1 MIPPPCTLDQH
12 HPSQFFAKSS
22 GKAECSI
29 TCKTERQSRLL
40 SLSRW
45 LALFV
50 CLLAFSPA
58 GAKPVGKYKNF
69 KVSSYIRAQDLARME
84 DDKFLKAT
92 WETVSSQVDLDKIY
106 LETHRDAYTVPEKIL
121 LKVKKFFLSKGLEV
135 GGGITYTRSEPTDFE
150 TYSYARDEERQQVKE
165 IAEYTAKHFDDFILD
180 DFFFIDLKNDDE
192 IAAKE
197 RSGKSWTEYRLRLM
211 ADAGRELVVEP
222 AKRVNPKVKVIIKY
236 PNWYDHFHG
245 LGFNLEEEPIYF
257 DGLWTGT
264 ETRDPGSAQ
273 HLQNYLS
280 YNVVRYFDNIAHGKN
295 GGGWVDAGGIHMSMD
310 RYAEQLHLT
319 MLSKTPEIIL
329 WNYMQLND
337 VKISPQ
343 MRAPWQ
349 DAGGNSFRYDEMV
362 APFKQGNNTVT
373 PTTMARFASVTLR
386 QTDELIG
393 KLGNPIGLASYKPY
407 HSSGED
413 FLQNYLGMIGLP
425 MDMYPKWK
433 EGQQQI
439 LLTQQAAKDPQIV
452 GKIKKQLKQGG
463 DVIITTGL
471 LKAIKEQLGD
481 VCELYCGDL
490 KAIVN
495 DFGWAGKSEREFIIP
510 QVKYFTNDAWEV
522 VSAGRPLN
530 GGVSGY
536 PILLRDTYSKGTLFV
551 LTIPDDF
558 GNLYDYPA
566 GVLNVIRR
574 SMSKD
579 VGAYIEGPS
588 KVALFPYDNK
598 TLVVENF
605 NDEAVTLR
613 VVINAKVTALRN
625 LLTGEQLKPAEQPKM
640 PAMFGRNR
648 FFGYAENATVF
659 DLKLAAHSYVGLGY
673 GN

>member
-1 MIPPPCTLDQH
+1 M
-12 HPSQFFAKSS
+12 A
-22 GKAECSI
+22 
-29 TCKTERQSRLL
+29 
-40 SLSRW
+40 
-45 LALFV
+45 LAL
-50 CLLAFSPA
+50 LAAMSVYA
-58 GAKPVGKYKNF
+58 GKYKNF
-69 KVSSYIRAQDLARME
+69 KVSTYIRAQDVARME
-84 DDKFLKAT
+84 DEKFLKST

-106 LETHRDAYTVPEKIL
+106 LETHRDAFTVPEKTL
-121 LKVKKFFLSKGLEV
+121 NKVKKFFLSKGLEV
-135 GGGITYTRSEPTDFE
+135 GGGITFTRSEPTDFE
-150 TYSYARDEERQQVKE
+150 TYSYARAEERAQVKQISE
-165 IAEYTAKHFDDFILD
+165 FTARFFDDFILD

-192 IAAKE
+192 IAAKG
-197 RSGKSWTEYRLRLM
+197 SKSWTEYRLRLM
-211 ADAGRELVVEP
+211 ADAGRELVVNP
-222 AKRVNPKVKVIIKY
+222 AKAVNPKVKVIIKY

-245 LGFNLEEEPIYF
+245 LGFNLEEEPSYF

-280 YNVVRYFDNIAHGKN
+280 YNIMRFFDNIAPGRN

-329 WNYMQLND
+329 WNYMQLAE
-337 VKISPQ
+337 VKITPA

-362 APFKQGNNTVT
+362 APFTKNGKTIT
-373 PTTMARFASVTLR
+373 PTTMARFSNQTLH
-386 QTDELIG
+386 QTDLLVG
-393 KLGNPIGLASYKPY
+393 KLGNPIGLASYKPF

-425 MDMYPKWK
+425 MDMYPQWK
-433 EGQQQI
+433 DDRQQI

-452 GKIKKQLKQGG
+452 EKIKRQLRKGG

-471 LKAIKEQLGD
+471 LKAIKDNLAD
-481 VCELYCGDL
+481 VVELYCGDL

-495 DFGWAGKSEREFIIP
+495 DFGRMGKSEREFIIP

-522 VSAGRPLN
+522 VSAGRPLT

-536 PILLRDTYSKGTLFV
+536 PILLRDTYSKGMLFV

-566 GVLNVIRR
+566 PVLNVIRR
-574 SMSKD
+574 AMSKD

-588 KVALFPYDNK
+588 KVSLFPYDNK

-605 NDEAVTLR
+605 NDQAVNLR
-613 VVINAKVTALRN
+613 VVVNAKVSSLNN
-625 LLTGEQLKPAEQPKM
+625 LLTGEQLKPATVQVS
-640 PAMFGRNR
+640 RNR
-648 FFGYAENATVF
+648 FFGYADTQTVF
-659 DLKLAAHSYVGLGY
+659 DLQLPAHSYVGLGY
-673 GN
+673 

>member
-1 MIPPPCTLDQH
+1 MATLAVLPAQ
-12 HPSQFFAKSS
+12 AKS
-22 GKAECSI
+22 KAM
-29 TCKTERQSRLL
+29 
-40 SLSRW
+40 
-45 LALFV
+45 F
-50 CLLAFSPA
+50 
-58 GAKPVGKYKNF
+58 KNF
-69 KVSSYIRAQDLARME
+69 KVSTYIRAQDIARMD
-84 DDKFLKAT
+84 DDKFLKDT

-106 LETHRDAYTVPEKIL
+106 LETHRDAFIVPERTL
-121 LKVKKFFLSKGLEV
+121 LKVKKFFLQKGLEV

-150 TYSYARDEERQQVKE
+150 TYSYARENERQQVKE

-197 RSGKSWTEYRLRLM
+197 KSGKSWTEYRLRLM
-211 ADAGRELVVEP
+211 ADAGRELVVNP
-222 AKRVNPKVKVIIKY
+222 AKAVNPKVKVIIKY

-245 LGFNLEEEPIYF
+245 LGFNLEEEPLYF

-280 YNVVRYFDNIAHGKN
+280 YNIVRYFDNIAPGKN

-337 VKISPQ
+337 VKITPN

-362 APFKQGNNTVT
+362 APFTKEKGGRAIQ
-373 PTTMARFASVTLR
+373 PTTMARFANVTLH

-393 KLGNPIGLASYKPY
+393 QLGNPIGLASYKPY

-425 MDMYPKWK
+425 MDMYPQWQ
-433 EGQQQI
+433 ERQQI

-452 GKIKKQLKQGG
+452 EKIKGQLKKGG

-471 LKAIKEQLGD
+471 LKAIKEQLAD

-495 DFGWAGKSEREFIIP
+495 DFGWFGKSEREFIIP

-536 PILLRDTYSKGTLFV
+536 PILLRDTYSKGMLFV

-566 GVLNVIRR
+566 GALNVIRR
-574 SMSKD
+574 AMSKD

-598 TLVVENF
+598 TLVIENF

-613 VVINAKVTALRN
+613 VVINQEVSSLRN
-625 LLTGEQLKPAEQPKM
+625 LMTGDQLKPATLPQTRPM
-640 PAMFGRNR
+640 WGRNL
-648 FFGYAENATVF
+648 FFGYPDGATVF
-659 DLKLAAHSYVGLGY
+659 DLQLPAHSYIGLGY
-673 GN
+673 

>member
-1 MIPPPCTLDQH
+1 MSIRKILLIAVVLTALPVM
-12 HPSQFFAKSS
+12 
-22 GKAECSI
+22 GK
-29 TCKTERQSRLL
+29 
-40 SLSRW
+40 
-45 LALFV
+45 
-50 CLLAFSPA
+50 
-58 GAKPVGKYKNF
+58 GKYQNF
-69 KVSSYIRAQDLARME
+69 KVSTYIRAQDVARMADE
-84 DDKFLKAT
+84 KFLKET

-106 LETHRDAYTVPEKIL
+106 LETHRDAFTVDEKTMQ
-121 LKVKKFFLSKGLEV
+121 KVKKFFLSKGLEV

-150 TYSYARDEERQQVKE
+150 TYSYARENERQQVKE
-165 IAEYTAKHFDDFILD
+165 VAEFTAKLFDDFILD

-192 IAAKE
+192 IAAK
-197 RSGKSWTEYRLRLM
+197 GAMSWTDYRLRLM
-211 ADAGRELVVEP
+211 ADAGRELVVNP
-222 AKRVNPKVKVIIKY
+222 AKKVNPKVKVIIKY

-245 LGFNLEEEPIYF
+245 LGFNLEEEPVYF

-280 YNVVRYFDNIAHGKN
+280 YNIVRYFDNIAPGKN

-337 VKISPQ
+337 VKITPQ
-343 MRAPWQ
+343 MCASWQ
-349 DAGGNSFRYDEMV
+349 LLGGNSFSYKEAV
-362 APFKQGNNTVT
+362 APFTKNGQTIT

-386 QTDELIG
+386 QTDQLVG
-393 KLGNPIGLASYKPY
+393 QLGHPVGLVSYKPY

-425 MDMYPKWK
+425 MDMHP
-433 EGQQQI
+433 QFLNDRQQI
-439 LLTQQAAKDPQIV
+439 LLTEQAAKDPQIV
-452 GKIKKQLKQGG
+452 EKIKQQLKRGG

-471 LKAIKEQLGD
+471 LKAIREQLAD
-481 VCELYCGDL
+481 ICELYCGDL

-495 DFGWAGKSEREFIIP
+495 DFGYLGKSEREFIIP

-522 VSAGRPLN
+522 VSAGRPLS

-536 PILLRDTYSKGTLFV
+536 PILLRDTYSKGMLFV

-566 GVLNVIRR
+566 AALNVIRR
-574 SMSKD
+574 AMSKD

-588 KVALFPYDNK
+588 KVALFPYDNQ

-605 NDEAVTLR
+605 NDEAVSLK
-613 VVINAKVTALRN
+613 VVINTSVPQLRN
-625 LLTGEQLKPAEQPKM
+625 LLTGELLKPAKPSNGSAM
-640 PAMFGRNR
+640 PFRNR
-648 FFGYAENATVF
+648 FFGYAEGATVF
-659 DLKLAAHSYVGLGY
+659 ELKLAAHSYVGLGY
-673 GN
+673 

>member
-1 MIPPPCTLDQH
+1 MTKMTI
-12 HPSQFFAKSS
+12 HPLKRIIMA
-22 GKAECSI
+22 AM
-29 TCKTERQSRLL
+29 T
-40 SLSRW
+40 
-45 LALFV
+45 ALIAV
-50 CLLAFSPA
+50 PGIA
-58 GAKPVGKYKNF
+58 GHGQYQNF
-69 KVSSYIRAQDLARME
+69 KVSTYIRAQDVARMA
-84 DDKFLKAT
+84 DDKFLNQT

-106 LETHRDAYTVPEKIL
+106 LETHRDAFTVPEKTM

-150 TYSYARDEERQQVKE
+150 TYSYARENERQQVKE
-165 IAEYTAKHFDDFILD
+165 VAEYTAKLFDDFILD

-211 ADAGRELVVEP
+211 ADAGRELVVAP
-222 AKRVNPKVKVIIKY
+222 AKKVNPKVKVIVKY

-245 LGFNLEEEPIYF
+245 LGFNLEEEPQYF
-257 DGLWTGT
+257 DGIWTGT
-264 ETRDPGSAQ
+264 ETRDPASAQ

-280 YNVVRYFDNIAHGKN
+280 YNVVRYFDNIAPGKN

-319 MLSKTPEIIL
+319 MLSKTPEIIP

-337 VKISPQ
+337 VKIMPQ

-362 APFKQGNNTVT
+362 KPFTKNGNTVT
-373 PTTMARFASVTLR
+373 PTTMASFASATLR
-386 QTDELIG
+386 QTDKLVGQLG
-393 KLGNPIGLASYKPY
+393 KPIGLASYKPY

-425 MDMYPKWK
+425 MDMYPQWQ
-433 EGQQQI
+433 ERQQI

-452 GKIKKQLKQGG
+452 EKIKGQLRKGG
-463 DVIITTGL
+463 DVIVTTGL
-471 LKAIKEQLGD
+471 LKAIKDKLAD

-495 DFGWAGKSEREFIIP
+495 DFGWSGKSEREFIIP

-522 VSAGRPLN
+522 ISAGRPLT

-558 GNLYDYPA
+558 GNLYDFPA
-566 GVLNVIRR
+566 GALNVIRR
-574 SMSKD
+574 AMSKD
-579 VGAYIEGPS
+579 TGAYIEGPS

-605 NDEAVTLR
+605 NDEAVSLR
-613 VVINAKVTALRN
+613 VVINTKVSTLSN
-625 LLTGEQLKPAEQPKM
+625 LLTGEQLKPAEVKPL
-640 PAMFGRNR
+640 PGMFGRNR
-648 FFGYAENATVF
+648 FMGYADDATVF
-659 DLKLAAHSYVGLGY
+659 DLQLPAHSYIGLKY
-673 GN
+673 

>member
-1 MIPPPCTLDQH
+1 MTKMTIH
-12 HPSQFFAKSS
+12 HLKRIIMAAMTALMAMPA
-22 GKAECSI
+22 
-29 TCKTERQSRLL
+29 
-40 SLSRW
+40 
-45 LALFV
+45 LA
-50 CLLAFSPA
+50 
-58 GAKPVGKYKNF
+58 GHGQYQNF
-69 KVSSYIRAQDLARME
+69 KVSTYIRAQDVARMADE
-84 DDKFLKAT
+84 KFLNQT

-106 LETHRDAYTVPEKIL
+106 LETHRDAFTVPEKTM

-150 TYSYARDEERQQVKE
+150 TYSYARENERQQVKE
-165 IAEYTAKHFDDFILD
+165 MAEYTAKLFDDFILD

-197 RSGKSWTEYRLRLM
+197 RSGKSWTDYRLRLM
-211 ADAGRELVVEP
+211 ADAGRELVVAP
-222 AKRVNPKVKVIIKY
+222 AKKVNPKVKVIVKY

-245 LGFNLEEEPIYF
+245 LGFNLEEEPQYF
-257 DGLWTGT
+257 DGIWTGT
-264 ETRDPGSAQ
+264 ETRDPASAQ

-280 YNVVRYFDNIAHGKN
+280 YNVVRYFDNIAPGKN

-337 VKISPQ
+337 VKIMPQ

-362 APFKQGNNTVT
+362 KPFTKNGKTVT
-373 PTTMARFASVTLR
+373 PTTMASFASATLR
-386 QTDELIG
+386 QTDKLVGQLG
-393 KLGNPIGLASYKPY
+393 KPIGLASYKPY

-425 MDMYPKWK
+425 MDMYPQWQ
-433 EGQQQI
+433 ERQQI

-452 GKIKKQLKQGG
+452 EKIKGQLRKGG
-463 DVIITTGL
+463 DVIVTTGL
-471 LKAIKEQLGD
+471 LKAIKDKLAD

-495 DFGWAGKSEREFIIP
+495 DFGWSGKSEREFIIP

-522 VSAGRPLN
+522 ISAGRPLT

-558 GNLYDYPA
+558 GNLYDFPA
-566 GVLNVIRR
+566 GALNVIRR
-574 SMSKD
+574 AMSKD
-579 VGAYIEGPS
+579 TGAYIEGPS

-605 NDEAVTLR
+605 NDEAVSLR
-613 VVINAKVTALRN
+613 VVINTKVSTLSN
-625 LLTGEQLKPAEQPKM
+625 LLTGEQLKPAEVKPL
-640 PAMFGRNR
+640 PGMFGRNR
-648 FFGYAENATVF
+648 FMGYADDATVF
-659 DLKLAAHSYVGLGY
+659 DLQLPAHSYIGLKY
-673 GN
+673 

>member
-1 MIPPPCTLDQH
+1 M
-12 HPSQFFAKSS
+12 A
-22 GKAECSI
+22 
-29 TCKTERQSRLL
+29 
-40 SLSRW
+40 
-45 LALFV
+45 LAL
-50 CLLAFSPA
+50 LAAMSVYA
-58 GAKPVGKYKNF
+58 GKYKNF
-69 KVSSYIRAQDLARME
+69 KVSTYIRAQDVARME
-84 DDKFLKAT
+84 DEKFLKST

-106 LETHRDAYTVPEKIL
+106 LETHRDAFTVPEKTL
-121 LKVKKFFLSKGLEV
+121 NKVKKFFLSKGLEV
-135 GGGITYTRSEPTDFE
+135 GGGITFTRSEPTDFE
-150 TYSYARDEERQQVKE
+150 TYSYARAVERAQVKQ
-165 IAEYTAKHFDDFILD
+165 ISEYTARFFDDFILD

-192 IAAKE
+192 IAAKG
-197 RSGKSWTEYRLRLM
+197 SKSWTEYRLRLM
-211 ADAGRELVVEP
+211 ADAGRELVVNP
-222 AKRVNPKVKVIIKY
+222 AKAVNPKVKVIIKY

-245 LGFNLEEEPIYF
+245 LGFNLEEEPSYF

-280 YNVVRYFDNIAHGKN
+280 YNIMRFFDNIAPGRN

-329 WNYMQLND
+329 WNYMQLAE
-337 VKISPQ
+337 VKITPA

-362 APFKQGNNTVT
+362 APFTKNGKTIT
-373 PTTMARFASVTLR
+373 PTTMARFSNQTLH
-386 QTDELIG
+386 QTDLLVG
-393 KLGNPIGLASYKPY
+393 KLGNPVGLASYKPF

-425 MDMYPKWK
+425 MDMYPQWK
-433 EGQQQI
+433 DDRQQI

-452 GKIKKQLKQGG
+452 EKIKRQLRKGG

-471 LKAIKEQLGD
+471 LKAIKDNLAD
-481 VCELYCGDL
+481 VVELYCGDL

-495 DFGWAGKSEREFIIP
+495 DFGRMGKSEREFIIP

-522 VSAGRPLN
+522 VSAGRPLT

-536 PILLRDTYSKGTLFV
+536 PILLRDTYSKGMLFV

-566 GVLNVIRR
+566 PVLNVIRR
-574 SMSKD
+574 AMSKD

-588 KVALFPYDNK
+588 KVSLFPYDNK
-598 TLVVENF
+598 TMVVENF
-605 NDEAVTLR
+605 NDQAVNLR
-613 VVINAKVTALRN
+613 VVVNAKVSSLNN
-625 LLTGEQLKPAEQPKM
+625 LLTGEQLKPATVQVS
-640 PAMFGRNR
+640 RNR
-648 FFGYAENATVF
+648 FFGYADTQTVF
-659 DLKLAAHSYVGLGY
+659 DLQLPAHSYVGLGY
-673 GN
+673 

>member
-1 MIPPPCTLDQH
+1 MTKMTIH
-12 HPSQFFAKSS
+12 HLKRIIMAATTALMAMPGFA
-22 GKAECSI
+22 GHG
-29 TCKTERQSRLL
+29 Q
-40 SLSRW
+40 
-45 LALFV
+45 
-50 CLLAFSPA
+50 
-58 GAKPVGKYKNF
+58 YQNF
-69 KVSSYIRAQDLARME
+69 KVSTYIRAQDVARMA
-84 DDKFLKAT
+84 DDKFLNQT

-106 LETHRDAYTVPEKIL
+106 LETHRDAFTVDEKTMT
-121 LKVKKFFLSKGLEV
+121 KVKKFFLSKGLEV

-150 TYSYARDEERQQVKE
+150 TYSYARENERQQVKE
-165 IAEYTAKHFDDFILD
+165 VAEYTAKLFDDFILD

-197 RSGKSWTEYRLRLM
+197 RSGKSWTDYRLRLM
-211 ADAGRELVVEP
+211 ADAGRELVVGP
-222 AKRVNPKVKVIIKY
+222 AKKVNPKVKVIVKY

-245 LGFNLEEEPIYF
+245 LGFNLEEEPLYF
-257 DGLWTGT
+257 DGIWTGT
-264 ETRDPGSAQ
+264 ETRDPASAQ

-280 YNVVRYFDNIAHGKN
+280 YNVVRYFDNIAPGKN

-337 VKISPQ
+337 VKITPQ

-362 APFKQGNNTVT
+362 KPFTKNGKTVT
-373 PTTMARFASVTLR
+373 PTTMASFASATLK
-386 QTDELIG
+386 QTDKLIG
-393 KLGNPIGLASYKPY
+393 LLGNPIGLASYKPY

-425 MDMYPKWK
+425 MDMYPQWQ
-433 EGQQQI
+433 ERQQI

-452 GKIKKQLKQGG
+452 EKIKGQLRKGG

-471 LKAIKEQLGD
+471 LKAIKDKLAD

-495 DFGWAGKSEREFIIP
+495 DFGWSGKSGREFIIP

-522 VSAGRPLN
+522 VSAGRPLT

-558 GNLYDYPA
+558 GNLYDFPA
-566 GVLNVIRR
+566 GALNVIRR
-574 SMSKD
+574 AMSKD

-605 NDEAVTLR
+605 NDEAVSLR
-613 VVINAKVTALRN
+613 VVINTKVSTLSN
-625 LLTGEQLKPAEQPKM
+625 LLTGQQLKPAEVKPLTG
-640 PAMFGRNR
+640 MFGRNR
-648 FFGYAENATVF
+648 FLGYADDATVF
-659 DLKLAAHSYVGLGY
+659 DLQLPAHSYIGLKY
-673 GN
+673 

>member
-1 MIPPPCTLDQH
+1 MKMKCFTQIALVAMAVLAVLPAQ
-12 HPSQFFAKSS
+12 AKS
-22 GKAECSI
+22 KAM
-29 TCKTERQSRLL
+29 
-40 SLSRW
+40 
-45 LALFV
+45 F
-50 CLLAFSPA
+50 
-58 GAKPVGKYKNF
+58 KNF
-69 KVSSYIRAQDLARME
+69 KVSTYIRAQDIARMD
-84 DDKFLKAT
+84 DDKFLKDT

-106 LETHRDAYTVPEKIL
+106 LETHRDAFIVPEKTL
-121 LKVKKFFLSKGLEV
+121 LKVKKFFLQKGLEV

-150 TYSYARDEERQQVKE
+150 TYSYARENERQQVKE

-197 RSGKSWTEYRLRLM
+197 KSGKSWTEYRLRLM
-211 ADAGRELVVEP
+211 ADAGRELVVNP
-222 AKRVNPKVKVIIKY
+222 AKAVNPKVKVIIKY

-245 LGFNLEEEPIYF
+245 LGFNLEEEPLYF

-280 YNVVRYFDNIAHGKN
+280 YNVVRYFDNIAPGKN

-329 WNYMQLND
+329 WNYMQLVE
-337 VKISPQ
+337 VKITPQ
-343 MRAPWQ
+343 MRAKWQ
-349 DAGGNSFRYDEMV
+349 AAGVSFNYDEMT
-362 APFKQGNNTVT
+362 ASFTKDGKTIT
-373 PTTMARFASVTLR
+373 PTTMARFANVTLH
-386 QTDELIG
+386 QTDQLIG
-393 KLGNPIGLASYKPY
+393 QLGKPIGLASYKPY

-425 MDMYPKWK
+425 MDMYPQWQ
-433 EGQQQI
+433 ERQQI
-439 LLTQQAAKDPQIV
+439 LLTQQAAKDPDIV
-452 GKIKKQLKQGG
+452 EKIKGQLRKGG
-463 DVIITTGL
+463 DVIVTTGL
-471 LKAIKEQLGD
+471 LKAIKDKLAD

-495 DFGWAGKSEREFIIP
+495 DFGWFGKSEREFIIP

-536 PILLRDTYSKGTLFV
+536 PILLRDTYSKGMLFV

-566 GVLNVIRR
+566 GALNVIRR
-574 SMSKD
+574 AMSKD

-598 TLVVENF
+598 TMVVENF

-613 VVINAKVTALRN
+613 VVINEKVGSLRN
-625 LLTGEQLKPAEQPKM
+625 LITGDQLKPATLPQARPM
-640 PAMFGRNR
+640 WGRNL
-648 FFGYAENATVF
+648 FFGYPDGATVF
-659 DLKLAAHSYVGLGY
+659 DLQLPAHSYIGLGY
-673 GN
+673 

>member
-1 MIPPPCTLDQH
+1 MTTNPRKTLLV
-12 HPSQFFAKSS
+12 A
-22 GKAECSI
+22 
-29 TCKTERQSRLL
+29 
-40 SLSRW
+40 
-45 LALFV
+45 LAL
-50 CLLAFSPA
+50 LAAMSVYA
-58 GAKPVGKYKNF
+58 GKYKNF
-69 KVSSYIRAQDLARME
+69 KVSTYIRAQDVARME
-84 DDKFLKAT
+84 DEKFLKST

-106 LETHRDAYTVPEKIL
+106 LETHRDAFTVPEKTL
-121 LKVKKFFLSKGLEV
+121 SKVKKFFLSKGLEV
-135 GGGITYTRSEPTDFE
+135 GGGITFTRSEPTDFE
-150 TYSYARDEERQQVKE
+150 TYSYARAEERAQVKQISE
-165 IAEYTAKHFDDFILD
+165 FTARFFDDFILD

-192 IAAKE
+192 IAAKG
-197 RSGKSWTEYRLRLM
+197 SKSWTEYRLRLM
-211 ADAGRELVVEP
+211 ADAGRELVVNP
-222 AKRVNPKVKVIIKY
+222 AKAVNPKVKVIIKY

-245 LGFNLEEEPIYF
+245 LGFNLEEEPSYF

-280 YNVVRYFDNIAHGKN
+280 YNIMRFFDNIAPGRN

-329 WNYMQLND
+329 WNYMQLAE
-337 VKISPQ
+337 VKITPA

-362 APFKQGNNTVT
+362 APFTKNGKTIT
-373 PTTMARFASVTLR
+373 PTTMARFSNQTLH
-386 QTDELIG
+386 QTDLLVG
-393 KLGNPIGLASYKPY
+393 KLGNPVGLASYKPF

-425 MDMYPKWK
+425 MDMYPQWK
-433 EGQQQI
+433 DDRQQI

-452 GKIKKQLKQGG
+452 EKIKRQLRKGG

-471 LKAIKEQLGD
+471 LKAIKDNLAD
-481 VCELYCGDL
+481 VVELYCGDL

-495 DFGWAGKSEREFIIP
+495 DFGRMGKSEREFIIP

-522 VSAGRPLN
+522 VSAGRPLT

-536 PILLRDTYSKGTLFV
+536 PILLRDTYSKGMLFV

-566 GVLNVIRR
+566 PVLNVIRR
-574 SMSKD
+574 AMSKD

-588 KVALFPYDNK
+588 KVSLFPYDNR
-598 TLVVENF
+598 TMVVENF
-605 NDEAVTLR
+605 NDQAVNLR
-613 VVINAKVTALRN
+613 VVVNAKVSTLNN
-625 LLTGEQLKPAEQPKM
+625 LLTGEQLKPATVQVS
-640 PAMFGRNR
+640 RNR
-648 FFGYAENATVF
+648 FFGYADTQTVF
-659 DLKLAAHSYVGLGY
+659 DLQLPAHSYVGLGY
-673 GN
+673 

>member
-1 MIPPPCTLDQH
+1 MMLAAVAVLSALP
-12 HPSQFFAKSS
+12 AA
-22 GKAECSI
+22 GK
-29 TCKTERQSRLL
+29 
-40 SLSRW
+40 
-45 LALFV
+45 
-50 CLLAFSPA
+50 
-58 GAKPVGKYKNF
+58 GKYQNF
-69 KVSSYIRAQDLARME
+69 KVSTYIRAQDVARMA
-84 DDKFLKAT
+84 DDKFLNRT

-106 LETHRDAYTVPEKIL
+106 LETHRDAFTVDEKTMT
-121 LKVKKFFLSKGLEV
+121 KVKKFFLSKGLEV

-150 TYSYARDEERQQVKE
+150 TYSYARENERQLVRE
-165 IAEYTAKHFDDFILD
+165 VAEYTARLFDDFILD

-197 RSGKSWTEYRLRLM
+197 KSGKSWTEYRLRLM
-211 ADAGRELVVEP
+211 SDAGRELVLEP
-222 AKRVNPKVKVIIKY
+222 AKKVNPKVKVIIKY

-245 LGFNLEEEPIYF
+245 LGFNLEEEPQYF
-257 DGLWTGT
+257 DGIWTGT

-280 YNVVRYFDNIAHGKN
+280 YNVVRYFDNIAPGKN

-337 VKISPQ
+337 VKITPQ
-343 MRAPWQ
+343 MRAKWQ

-362 APFKQGNNTVT
+362 APFERGGKTVS
-373 PTTMARFASVTLR
+373 PTTMARFASVTLQ
-386 QTDELIG
+386 QTDKLVG
-393 KLGNPIGLASYKPY
+393 QLGNPVGLVSYKPY

-425 MDMYPKWK
+425 MDMHP
-433 EGQQQI
+433 QFLSDRQQI
-439 LLTQQAAKDPQIV
+439 LLTEQAAKDPQIV
-452 GKIKKQLKQGG
+452 DKIKAQLKKGG

-471 LKAIKEQLGD
+471 LKAIREMIAD

-495 DFGWAGKSEREFIIP
+495 DFGWFGKSEREFIIP

-522 VSAGRPLN
+522 VSAGRPLS

-536 PILLRDTYSKGTLFV
+536 PILLRDTYSKGMLFV
-551 LTIPDDF
+551 LTVPDDF
-558 GNLYDYPA
+558 GNLYDFPA
-566 GVLNVIRR
+566 GALNVIRR
-574 SMSKD
+574 AVSKD

-605 NDEAVTLR
+605 NDEAVSLR
-613 VVINAKVTALRN
+613 VVINTKVGALRN
-625 LLTGEQLKPAEQPKM
+625 LLTGEELKPAEKTNGQVFP
-640 PAMFGRNR
+640 FRNR
-648 FFGYAENATVF
+648 FFGYAEGATVF

-673 GN
+673 

>member
-1 MIPPPCTLDQH
+1 MI
-12 HPSQFFAKSS
+12 K
-22 GKAECSI
+22 
-29 TCKTERQSRLL
+29 RLL
-40 SLSRW
+40 ICAVVAATT
-45 LALFV
+45 ALTV
-50 CLLAFSPA
+50 QA
-58 GAKPVGKYKNF
+58 GKYQNF
-69 KVSSYIRAQDLARME
+69 KVSSYIRAQDVARMT
-84 DDKFLKAT
+84 DDKFLNDT
-92 WETVSSQVDLDKIY
+92 WQTVSSQVDLDKIY
-106 LETHRDAYTVPEKIL
+106 LETHRDAFTVDEKTM

-150 TYSYARDEERQQVKE
+150 TYSYARENERQLVKE
-165 IAEYTAKHFDDFILD
+165 VAEYTAKLFDDFILD

-197 RSGKSWTEYRLRLM
+197 KSGKSWTDYRLRLM
-211 ADAGRELVVEP
+211 ADAGRELVVNP
-222 AKRVNPKVKVIIKY
+222 AKKVNPKVKVIIKY
-236 PNWYDHFHG
+236 PNWYDHFQG
-245 LGFNLEEEPIYF
+245 LGFNLEEEPLYF

-280 YNVVRYFDNIAHGKN
+280 YNIVRYFDNIAPGKN

-329 WNYMQLND
+329 WNYMQLYE
-337 VKISPQ
+337 VKIMPQ
-343 MRAPWQ
+343 MRAKWQ
-349 DAGGNSFRYDEMV
+349 EPGVSFNYDEMT
-362 APFKQGNNTVT
+362 APFTKGGKTVT
-373 PTTMARFASVTLR
+373 PSTMARFADVTLH
-386 QTDELIG
+386 QTDKLIG
-393 KLGNPIGLASYKPY
+393 QLGRPIGLASYKPY
-407 HSSGED
+407 HSTGEE

-425 MDMYPKWK
+425 MDMYPQWQ
-433 EGQQQI
+433 ERQQI

-452 GKIKKQLKQGG
+452 ARIKTQLKKGG

-471 LKAIKEQLGD
+471 LKAIKDQLAD
-481 VCELYCGDL
+481 VCELECGDL

-495 DFGWAGKSEREFIIP
+495 DFGWFGKSEREFIIP

-536 PILLRDTYSKGTLFV
+536 PILLRDTYSKGMLFV

-566 GVLNVIRR
+566 GALNIIRR
-574 SMSKD
+574 AMSKD

-605 NDEAVTLR
+605 NDEAVSLR
-613 VVINAKVTALRN
+613 VVINSQVSSLRN
-625 LLTGEQLKPAEQPKM
+625 LLTGQQLQPAQIP
-640 PAMFGRNR
+640 PVTGFFRYNR
-648 FFGYAENATVF
+648 FFGYPDGSTVF
-659 DLKLAAHSYVGLGY
+659 DLQLPAHSYIGLGY
-673 GN
+673 

>member
-1 MIPPPCTLDQH
+1 MKMKCFTQIALVAMAVLAVLPAQ
-12 HPSQFFAKSS
+12 AKS
-22 GKAECSI
+22 KAM
-29 TCKTERQSRLL
+29 
-40 SLSRW
+40 
-45 LALFV
+45 F
-50 CLLAFSPA
+50 
-58 GAKPVGKYKNF
+58 KNF
-69 KVSSYIRAQDLARME
+69 KVSTYIRAQDIARMD
-84 DDKFLKAT
+84 DDKFLKDT

-106 LETHRDAYTVPEKIL
+106 LETHRDAFIVPEKTL
-121 LKVKKFFLSKGLEV
+121 LKVKKFFLQKGLEV

-150 TYSYARDEERQQVKE
+150 TYSYARENERQQVKE

-197 RSGKSWTEYRLRLM
+197 KSGKSWTEYRLRLM
-211 ADAGRELVVEP
+211 ADAGRELVVNP
-222 AKRVNPKVKVIIKY
+222 AKAVNPKVKVIIKY

-245 LGFNLEEEPIYF
+245 LGFNLEEEPLYF

-280 YNVVRYFDNIAHGKN
+280 YNVVRYFDNIAPGKN

-329 WNYMQLND
+329 WNYMQLVE
-337 VKISPQ
+337 VKITPQ
-343 MRAPWQ
+343 MRAKWQ
-349 DAGGNSFRYDEMV
+349 AAGVSFNYDEMT
-362 APFKQGNNTVT
+362 ASFTKDGKTIT
-373 PTTMARFASVTLR
+373 PTTMARFANVTLH
-386 QTDELIG
+386 QTDQLIG
-393 KLGNPIGLASYKPY
+393 QLGNPIGLASYKPY

-425 MDMYPKWK
+425 MDMYPQWQ
-433 EGQQQI
+433 ERQQI
-439 LLTQQAAKDPQIV
+439 LLTQQAAKDPDIV
-452 GKIKKQLKQGG
+452 EKIKGQLRKGG
-463 DVIITTGL
+463 DVIVTTGL
-471 LKAIKEQLGD
+471 LKAIKDQLAD

-495 DFGWAGKSEREFIIP
+495 DFGWFGKSEREFIIP

-536 PILLRDTYSKGTLFV
+536 PILLRDTYSKGMLFV

-566 GVLNVIRR
+566 GALNVIRR
-574 SMSKD
+574 AMSKD

-613 VVINAKVTALRN
+613 VVINEKVSSLRN
-625 LLTGEQLKPAEQPKM
+625 LITGDQLKPATLPQARPM
-640 PAMFGRNR
+640 WGRNL
-648 FFGYAENATVF
+648 FFGYPDGATVF
-659 DLKLAAHSYVGLGY
+659 DLQLPAHSYIGLGY
-673 GN
+673 

>member
-1 MIPPPCTLDQH
+1 MNKKNILLLLMLVLTGSISARP
-12 HPSQFFAKSS
+12 
-22 GKAECSI
+22 GKF
-29 TCKTERQSRLL
+29 Q
-40 SLSRW
+40 
-45 LALFV
+45 
-50 CLLAFSPA
+50 
-58 GAKPVGKYKNF
+58 NF
-69 KVSSYIRAQDLARME
+69 KVSTYIRAQDVARMA
-84 DDKFLKAT
+84 DDKFLNQT

-106 LETHRDAYTVPEKIL
+106 LETHRDAFTVDEKTMQ
-121 LKVKKFFLSKGLEV
+121 KVKKFFLSKGLEV

-150 TYSYARDEERQQVKE
+150 TYSYARENERQIVKE
-165 IAEYTAKHFDDFILD
+165 VAEYTAKLFDDFILD

-192 IAAKE
+192 IAAKG
-197 RSGKSWTEYRLRLM
+197 SKSWTEYRLRLM
-211 ADAGRELVVEP
+211 ADAGRELVMEP
-222 AKRVNPKVKVIIKY
+222 AKKVNPKVKVIIKY

-245 LGFNLEEEPIYF
+245 LGFNLEEEPQYF
-257 DGLWTGT
+257 DGIWTGT
-264 ETRDPGSAQ
+264 ETRDPASAQ

-280 YNVVRYFDNIAHGKN
+280 YNVVRYFDNIAPGKN

-337 VKISPQ
+337 VKITPQ
-343 MRAPWQ
+343 MCATWQ
-349 DAGGNSFRYDEMV
+349 LLGGNSFSYKEAV
-362 APFKQGNNTVT
+362 APFTKDGKTIT
-373 PTTMARFASVTLR
+373 PTTMARIANVTLH
-386 QTDELIG
+386 QTDKLIG
-393 KLGNPIGLASYKPY
+393 LLGNPVGLVSYKPY

-425 MDMYPKWK
+425 MDMHP
-433 EGQQQI
+433 QFLNDRQQI
-439 LLTQQAAKDPQIV
+439 LLTEQAAKDPQIV
-452 GKIKKQLKQGG
+452 EKIKQQLKKGG

-471 LKAIKEQLGD
+471 LKAIRSELAD

-495 DFGWAGKSEREFIIP
+495 DFGYLGKSEREFIIP

-536 PILLRDTYSKGTLFV
+536 PILLRDTYSKGMLFV

-566 GVLNVIRR
+566 GALNVIRR
-574 SMSKD
+574 AMSKD

-605 NDEAVTLR
+605 NDEAVKLR
-613 VVINAKVTALRN
+613 VVINHKVNGLRN
-625 LLTGEQLKPAEQPKM
+625 LLTGEQLKPTTLPNG
-640 PAMFGRNR
+640 PAMPFRNR
-648 FFGYAENATVF
+648 FQGYAEGVTVF
-659 DLKLAAHSYVGLGY
+659 DVQLPAHSYIGLGY
-673 GN
+673 

>member
-1 MIPPPCTLDQH
+1 MKMKCFTKIALVAMAVLAVLPAQ
-12 HPSQFFAKSS
+12 AKS
-22 GKAECSI
+22 KAM
-29 TCKTERQSRLL
+29 
-40 SLSRW
+40 
-45 LALFV
+45 F
-50 CLLAFSPA
+50 
-58 GAKPVGKYKNF
+58 KNF
-69 KVSSYIRAQDLARME
+69 KVSTYIRAQDIARMD
-84 DDKFLKAT
+84 DDKFLKDT

-106 LETHRDAYTVPEKIL
+106 LETHRDAFIVPEKTL
-121 LKVKKFFLSKGLEV
+121 LKVKKFFLQKGLEV

-150 TYSYARDEERQQVKE
+150 TYSYARENERQQVKE

-197 RSGKSWTEYRLRLM
+197 KSGKSWTEYRLRLM
-211 ADAGRELVVEP
+211 ADAGRELVVNP
-222 AKRVNPKVKVIIKY
+222 AKAVNPKVKVIIKY

-245 LGFNLEEEPIYF
+245 LGFNLEEEPLYF

-280 YNVVRYFDNIAHGKN
+280 YNVVRYFDNIAPGKN

-329 WNYMQLND
+329 WNYMQLVE
-337 VKISPQ
+337 VKITPQ
-343 MRAPWQ
+343 MRAKWQ
-349 DAGGNSFRYDEMV
+349 AAGVSFNYDEMT
-362 APFKQGNNTVT
+362 ASFTKDGKTIT
-373 PTTMARFASVTLR
+373 PTTMARFANVTLH
-386 QTDELIG
+386 QTDQLIG
-393 KLGNPIGLASYKPY
+393 QLGNPIGLASYKPY

-425 MDMYPKWK
+425 MDMYPQWQ
-433 EGQQQI
+433 ERQQI
-439 LLTQQAAKDPQIV
+439 LLTQQAAKDPDIV
-452 GKIKKQLKQGG
+452 EKIKGQLRKGG
-463 DVIITTGL
+463 DVIVTTGL
-471 LKAIKEQLGD
+471 LKAIKDQLAD

-495 DFGWAGKSEREFIIP
+495 DFGWFGKSEREFIIP

-536 PILLRDTYSKGTLFV
+536 PILLRDTYSKGMLFV

-566 GVLNVIRR
+566 GALNVIRR
-574 SMSKD
+574 AMSKD

-598 TLVVENF
+598 TMVVENF

-613 VVINAKVTALRN
+613 VVINEKVSSLRN
-625 LLTGEQLKPAEQPKM
+625 LITGDQLKPATLPQARPM
-640 PAMFGRNR
+640 WGRNL
-648 FFGYAENATVF
+648 FFGYPDGATVF
-659 DLKLAAHSYVGLGY
+659 DLQLPAHSYIGLGY
-673 GN
+673 